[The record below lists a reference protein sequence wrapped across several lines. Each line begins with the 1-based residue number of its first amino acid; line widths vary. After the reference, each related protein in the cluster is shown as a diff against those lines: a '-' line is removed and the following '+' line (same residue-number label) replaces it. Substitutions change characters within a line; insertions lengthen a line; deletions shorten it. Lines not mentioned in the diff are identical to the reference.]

1 MAKTQPIIMLHAL
14 FDEILHNQKQIKT
27 ILLFIYFLLCMT
39 ILDPVESGG
48 GQKGQLLYFP
58 RQWQCAANIFSISI
72 TALQESDVRV
82 KI

>member
-1 MAKTQPIIMLHAL
+1 MGKTQPIIMLHAL

-27 ILLFIYFLLCMT
+27 ILVFIYFFYVWPMT

-58 RQWQCAANIFSISI
+58 DNDSVPPTSS
-72 TALQESDVRV
+72 ALA
-82 KI
+82 